1 MYLHAHRHVRAQNRL
16 ARCKYPSRM
25 LAIVPGLL
33 AGFSLIIA
41 IGAQNAFVIRQG
53 LTKKYVLLTVLIC
66 AVSDALLITLG
77 ASGLGVLIKSNKDVL
92 EFVRWFG
99 VAYLLWFAFKSA
111 RSVFKKEVLNSAGDA
126 SADKKSVILTVL
138 GLTFL
143 NPHVYLDTVIL
154 LGSISNQFGS
164 DKWFFVTGAVI
175 ASFIWFTSIGFGA
188 KSASRFMSRPI
199 FWKILDS
206 LIAVIMLSIA
216 AFLAFYNF

>member
-1 MYLHAHRHVRAQNRL
+1 MF
-16 ARCKYPSRM
+16 
-25 LAIVPGLL
+25 AIIPGLL

-66 AVSDALLITLG
+66 AFSDAILIALG
-77 ASGLGVLIKSNKDVL
+77 ASGLGALIKSNKNIL

-99 VAYLLWFAFKSA
+99 VIYLLWFAFKSA
-111 RSVFKKEVLNSAGDA
+111 KSVLKKEVLNSAGEA
-126 SADKKSVILTVL
+126 SADRKSVILTVL
-138 GLTFL
+138 ALTFL

-154 LGSISNQFGS
+154 LGSISNQFGT
-164 DKWFFVTGAVI
+164 DKWFFVIGAML
-175 ASFIWFTSIGFGA
+175 ASFIWFTAIGFGA
-188 KSASRFMSRPI
+188 KSASRFMSQPI

-206 LIAVIMLSIA
+206 IIALVMVSIA

>member
-1 MYLHAHRHVRAQNRL
+1 MF
-16 ARCKYPSRM
+16 
-25 LAIVPGLL
+25 AIIPGFLSGL
-33 AGFSLIIA
+33 SLIIA

-53 LTKKYVLLTVLIC
+53 LTKKFVLLTVLIC
-66 AVSDALLITLG
+66 AFSDALLIALG
-77 ASGLGVLIKSNKDVL
+77 ASGLGALIKANKNIL
-92 EFVRWFG
+92 ELVRWFG

-111 RSVFKKEVLNSAGDA
+111 RSAFKSAGLNSAGEA

-154 LGSISNQFGS
+154 LGSIANQFGS
-164 DKWFFVTGAVI
+164 DKWFFVTGAII
-175 ASFIWFTSIGFGA
+175 ASFLWFTSIGFGA

-206 LIAVIMLSIA
+206 LIAAIMLSIA
-216 AFLAFYNF
+216 AFLAFYNFN

>member
-1 MYLHAHRHVRAQNRL
+1 MI
-16 ARCKYPSRM
+16 
-25 LAIVPGLL
+25 AILPGFL
-33 AGFSLIIA
+33 AGLSLIIA

-66 AVSDALLITLG
+66 ACSDALLIALG
-77 ASGLGVLIKSNKDVL
+77 ASGLGALIKSNKDLL

-111 RSVFKKEVLNSAGDA
+111 KSAFKQEVLNSAGEA
-126 SADKKSVILTVL
+126 SANKRSVVLTVL
-138 GLTFL
+138 ALTFL

-164 DKWFFVTGAVI
+164 DKWFFVTGAII
-175 ASFIWFTSIGFGA
+175 ASFLWFTSIGFGA

-206 LIAVIMLSIA
+206 LIAAIMLSIA
-216 AFLAFYNF
+216 AFLAFYNFN

>member
-1 MYLHAHRHVRAQNRL
+1 MF
-16 ARCKYPSRM
+16 
-25 LAIVPGLL
+25 AIIPGLL
-33 AGFSLIIA
+33 TGFSLIIA

-66 AVSDALLITLG
+66 SFSDALLIILG
-77 ASGLGVLIKSNKDVL
+77 ASVLGALIKSNAKVL

-111 RSVFKKEVLNSAGDA
+111 RSVFSKEVLNSAGEA
-126 SADKKSVILTVL
+126 SPNRKSVILTVL

-164 DKWFFVTGAVI
+164 EKWFFVLGAAI
-175 ASFIWFTSIGFGA
+175 ASFIWFTAIGFGA

-199 FWKILDS
+199 FWKVLDS
-206 LIAVIMLSIA
+206 IIAIIMLSIA
-216 AFLAFYNF
+216 TFLALYSFS

>member
-1 MYLHAHRHVRAQNRL
+1 MI
-16 ARCKYPSRM
+16 
-25 LAIVPGLL
+25 AIVPGFL
-33 AGFSLIIA
+33 AGLSLIIA

-66 AVSDALLITLG
+66 ACSDALLIALG
-77 ASGLGVLIKSNKDVL
+77 ASGLGALIKSNKDLL

-111 RSVFKKEVLNSAGDA
+111 RSAFKSAALNSAGEA
-126 SADKKSVILTVL
+126 SADKKSVVLTVL
-138 GLTFL
+138 ALTFL

-164 DKWFFVTGAVI
+164 DKWFFVIGAII
-175 ASFIWFTSIGFGA
+175 ASFLWFTSIGFGA

-206 LIAVIMLSIA
+206 LIAAIMLSIA
-216 AFLAFYNF
+216 AFLAFYNFN

>member
-1 MYLHAHRHVRAQNRL
+1 MI
-16 ARCKYPSRM
+16 
-25 LAIVPGLL
+25 AIVPGFL
-33 AGFSLIIA
+33 AGLSLIIA

-66 AVSDALLITLG
+66 ACSDAVLIALG
-77 ASGLGVLIKSNKDVL
+77 ASGLGALIKSNKDLL

-111 RSVFKKEVLNSAGDA
+111 KSAFKQEVLNSAGEA
-126 SADKKSVILTVL
+126 SANKRSVVLTVL
-138 GLTFL
+138 ALTFL

-164 DKWFFVTGAVI
+164 DKWFFVTGAII
-175 ASFIWFTSIGFGA
+175 ASFLWFTSIGFGA

-206 LIAVIMLSIA
+206 LIAAIMLSIA
-216 AFLAFYNF
+216 AFLAFYNFN

>member
-1 MYLHAHRHVRAQNRL
+1 MF
-16 ARCKYPSRM
+16 
-25 LAIVPGLL
+25 AIIPGLL

-66 AVSDALLITLG
+66 AFSDAILIALG
-77 ASGLGVLIKSNKDVL
+77 ASGLGALIKSNKNIL

-99 VAYLLWFAFKSA
+99 VIYLLWFAFKSA
-111 RSVFKKEVLNSAGDA
+111 KSVFKKEVLNSAGEA
-126 SADKKSVILTVL
+126 SANRKSVILTVL
-138 GLTFL
+138 ALTFL

-154 LGSISNQFGS
+154 LGSISNQFGT
-164 DKWFFVTGAVI
+164 DKWFFVIGAML
-175 ASFIWFTSIGFGA
+175 ASFIWFTAIGFGA
-188 KSASRFMSRPI
+188 KSASRFMSQPI

-206 LIAVIMLSIA
+206 IIALVMVSIA

>member
-1 MYLHAHRHVRAQNRL
+1 MI
-16 ARCKYPSRM
+16 
-25 LAIVPGLL
+25 AIVPGFL
-33 AGFSLIIA
+33 AGLSLIIA

-66 AVSDALLITLG
+66 ACSDALLIALG
-77 ASGLGVLIKSNKDVL
+77 ASGLGALIKSNKDLL

-111 RSVFKKEVLNSAGDA
+111 RSAFKQEFLNSAGEA
-126 SADKKSVILTVL
+126 SANKKSVVLTVL
-138 GLTFL
+138 ALTFL
-143 NPHVYLDTVIL
+143 NPHVYLDAVIL

-164 DKWFFVTGAVI
+164 DKWFFVIGAII
-175 ASFIWFTSIGFGA
+175 ASFLWFTSIGFGA

-206 LIAVIMLSIA
+206 LIAAIMLSIA
-216 AFLAFYNF
+216 AFLAFYNFS

>member
-1 MYLHAHRHVRAQNRL
+1 MI
-16 ARCKYPSRM
+16 
-25 LAIVPGLL
+25 AIVPGFL
-33 AGFSLIIA
+33 AGLSLIIA

-66 AVSDALLITLG
+66 ACSDALLIALG
-77 ASGLGVLIKSNKDVL
+77 ASGLGALIKSNKDLL

-99 VAYLLWFAFKSA
+99 VAYLLWFSFKSA
-111 RSVFKKEVLNSAGDA
+111 RSAFKQEVLNSAGEA
-126 SADKKSVILTVL
+126 SANKRSVVLTVL
-138 GLTFL
+138 ALTFL

-164 DKWFFVTGAVI
+164 DKWFFVTGAII
-175 ASFIWFTSIGFGA
+175 ASFLWFTSIGFGA

-206 LIAVIMLSIA
+206 LIAAIMLSIA
-216 AFLAFYNF
+216 AFLAFYNFN